1 MPEPRRIVP
10 DGGVRPGLN
19 LSGSTIAANRIVVQA
34 AATDQIAQA
43 AAATAPYYGVTMNA
57 IVNGITGDVQVKGKA
72 TIEAGAAVAKNVNVM
87 SDAVGRAIL
96 ATSTNNVIGRTVVA
110 STALGQILEVE
121 LCDQPT
127 VAP

>member
-10 DGGVRPGLN
+10 DGAVRPGLN
-19 LSGSTIAANRIVVQA
+19 LSGSTIAANRIVVQGA
-34 AATDQIAQA
+34 AIDQIAQA
-43 AAATAPYYGVTMNA
+43 AAATAPYEGVTMQA
-57 IVNGITGDVQVKGKA
+57 ILNGVTGDVQKHGKA

-96 ATSTNNVIGRTVVA
+96 ATSTNHVMGRTQ
-110 STALGQILEVE
+110 TAATAAGQILEVD